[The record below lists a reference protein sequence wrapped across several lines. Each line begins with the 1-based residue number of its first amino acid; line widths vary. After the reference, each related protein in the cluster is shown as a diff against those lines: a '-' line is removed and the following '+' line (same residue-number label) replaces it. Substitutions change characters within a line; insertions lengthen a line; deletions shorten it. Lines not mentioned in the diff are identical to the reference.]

1 MGAASVRWAVLVHL
15 KTRSL
20 TVAPASPPPAL
31 SAFLEGV
38 KLRQTLRRV
47 EDVNEHEALPHTR
60 ETVISKCLLVEHG
73 PGDLERGGE
82 GIRWWSY
89 AELRGPDKEA
99 G

>member
-1 MGAASVRWAVLVHL
+1 MN
-15 KTRSL
+15 K
-20 TVAPASPPPAL
+20 
-31 SAFLEGV
+31 
-38 KLRQTLRRV
+38 
-47 EDVNEHEALPHTR
+47 
-60 ETVISKCLLVEHG
+60 TVISKCLLVEHG